1 MDITIMNRKL
11 EVKYYKS
18 LMSTLKK
25 INEDYSWVEKHI
37 HELENISSSNETE
50 QVEEVKEEELVKENI
65 QNNDHYK
72 KPWTKLNIV
81 HKILKMKE
89 FINNLKEISTMDKEM
104 LKEQLCQLIKDKVVE
119 KIDHKNV
126 NHDMVNGKIISL
138 LDLQYKDNKYIYLSE

>member
-37 HELENISSSNETE
+37 HYLENTSSSNETE
-50 QVEEVKEEELVKENI
+50 QVETEVKEKEVV
-65 QNNDHYK
+65 QDNDHYK
-72 KPWTKLNIV
+72 KPWTKLNVV

-89 FINNLKEISTMDKEM
+89 FINNLKEINTTDKEM
-104 LKEQLCQLIKDKVVE
+104 LKEQLCQLIKDKVLSKKE
-119 KIDHKNV
+119 KV
-126 NHDMVNGKIISL
+126 NYDMVNGKIISL